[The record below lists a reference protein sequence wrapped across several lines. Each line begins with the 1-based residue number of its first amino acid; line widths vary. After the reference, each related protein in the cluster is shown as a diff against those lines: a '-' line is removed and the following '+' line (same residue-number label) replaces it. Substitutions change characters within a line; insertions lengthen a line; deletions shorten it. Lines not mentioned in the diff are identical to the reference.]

1 MPPTLVLDIKR
12 VILEM
17 RSTRRSQEGSTSM
30 IKIVRR
36 PLGVVVGA
44 TGVFMGGPIQAGAG
58 NQVRPNMEE
67 EL

>member
-12 VILEM
+12 VVLEM

-30 IKIVRR
+30 KNIVQR
-36 PLGVVVGA
+36 PLGVVVGE
-44 TGVFMGGPIQAGAG
+44 TGVFMRLVIPITGHR
-58 NQVRPNMEE
+58 VRPNMEE